1 MSVKVG
7 ILICGHFIEEV
18 AAVYDDYRA
27 LYAPML
33 GEGFDLSLIHI

>member
-18 AAVYDDYRA
+18 AAVYKDYRA

-33 GEGFDLSLIHI
+33 GEGFDC